1 MLLAKTVNVW
11 LTNAMDTLLSLR
23 IFLRIAEAGSLSAA
37 ADKLEI
43 SRAVVSKYL
52 KELEERLGV
61 RLVHRTTRRL
71 SLTESGRAFY
81 DRCVQPVG
89 DIDEAM
95 RCASDSTA
103 LPRGTLRINCAH
115 AFGRR
120 YVAPALGEY
129 LARHPEVKV
138 DLTLND
144 RVVDIVDEGF
154 DLAVRI
160 GRLDPSS
167 LVARRLAATQLV
179 ACVSP
184 AYLRRRGAPAEP
196 SDLEGHDC
204 LTYAYD
210 PDPGA
215 WELWRAEESVRVR
228 VGGGARANDGE
239 TLLEIAL
246 AGHGIAMLPTFLAGE
261 ALASGRLV
269 PVLPGWEGEQMGIY
283 AVYPSRLHLSAKVRS
298 FVDFL
303 AERFAGL
310 PTWERWRELRPVP
323 GDG

>member
-1 MLLAKTVNVW
+1 
-11 LTNAMDTLLSLR
+11 MDTLLSLR

-37 ADKLEI
+37 ADKLEL

-81 DRCVQPVG
+81 ERCVQAVG
-89 DIDEAM
+89 DIDDAM

-103 LPRGTLRINCAH
+103 VPRGTLRINCAH

-120 YVAPALGEY
+120 YVAPALGDY
-129 LARHPEVKV
+129 LAGHPEVKV

-154 DLAVRI
+154 DLAIRI

-179 ACVSP
+179 VCASP
-184 AYLRRRGAPAEP
+184 AYLRRRGAPATP
-196 SDLEGHDC
+196 SDLERHDC

-215 WELWRAEESVRVR
+215 WELSRAEESVRVR

-239 TLLEIAL
+239 TLMEIAL
-246 AGHGIAMLPTFLAGE
+246 AGHGIVMLPTFLAGD
-261 ALASGRLV
+261 ALAAGKLV
-269 PVLPGWEGEQMGIY
+269 PVLAGWEGEQMGIY
-283 AVYPSRLHLSAKVRS
+283 AVYPTRLHLSAKVRS
-298 FVDFL
+298 FVEFL

-310 PTWERWRELRPVP
+310 PTWERWRELLLP
-323 GDG
+323 GANRG

>member
-1 MLLAKTVNVW
+1 
-11 LTNAMDTLLSLR
+11 MDTLLSLR

-37 ADKLEI
+37 ADKLEL

-81 DRCVQPVG
+81 ERCVQAVG
-89 DIDEAM
+89 DIDDAM
-95 RCASDSTA
+95 RCAADSTA
-103 LPRGTLRINCAH
+103 VPRGTLRINCAH

-120 YVAPALGEY
+120 YVAPALGDY

-179 ACVSP
+179 VCASP
-184 AYLRRRGAPAEP
+184 AYLRRRGM
-196 SDLEGHDC
+196 
-204 LTYAYD
+204 
-210 PDPGA
+210 
-215 WELWRAEESVRVR
+215 
-228 VGGGARANDGE
+228 
-239 TLLEIAL
+239 
-246 AGHGIAMLPTFLAGE
+246 AGHGIVMVPTFLAGD
-261 ALASGRLV
+261 ALAAGKLV
-269 PVLPGWEGEQMGIY
+269 PVLAGWEGEQMGIY
-283 AVYPSRLHLSAKVRS
+283 AVYPTRLHLSAKVRS

-310 PTWERWRELRPVP
+310 PAAARAQPSRHNTHAMVRWPASGRACTPAEEENAP
-323 GDG
+323 